1 MANTSTS
8 LTIKNNYVQPMDNNH
23 HDKLSKKNDDFV
35 DLENQDCE
43 NSHYTKE
50 MLLQALSPTL
60 RQYFKMVLLLEN
72 PKSCKRVL
80 YTLIAVTCS
89 VIMGAYTLVQFTYIP
104 GTKIT
109 SGNST
114 QHTEGVVTMD
124 PISLEDAA
132 YGNGFAIAIPIQ
144 IWFLLIYFDDNGK
157 DFYENIWKPLAKKE
171 KDNTSK
177 VTYKMHMMVRVV
189 CVITLFL
196 FLIPSMI
203 SIAINEAGAP
213 LWYVIYLEIVCVAF
227 AITFFFGAVAYLV
240 IICFVVVAISSAGKY
255 QIQNISNLV
264 VTRIK
269 NYDINKDGETK
280 ILDELENE
288 FDIAK
293 DKIIKSVERMGTA
306 LAWLIFTFILSP
318 IFLCADMVLS
328 VIAGTPKSFAL
339 LFVAS
344 LHILLNIYGLALI
357 LRVTILP
364 SIQYELFVDKLQK
377 PKNLWVI
384 SKCYS
389 GNQAT
394 LHYFFSGLERQS
406 KNLIWKSMGVPI
418 TFGIYQKVIGSLVS
432 ILIMSMAFML
442 RGAMTGS

>member
-89 VIMGAYTLVQFTYIP
+89 VIMGAYTMVQFTYIP

-124 PISLEDAA
+124 PITLSDAA
-132 YGNGFAIAIPIQ
+132 YALLPIPIQ

-177 VTYKMHMMVRVV
+177 VTYKMHIMLRVV
-189 CVITLFL
+189 CVIAISLV
-196 FLIPSMI
+196 LIPVMI
-203 SIAINEAGAP
+203 STAINEAGAP
-213 LWYVIYLEIVCVAF
+213 LWYVICLEIVFVAF
-227 AITFFFGAVAYLV
+227 AITFSFGAVAYLV

-306 LAWLIFTFILSP
+306 LASVIFTTILSP

-328 VIAGTPKSFAL
+328 VIAGTPKPFAL

-344 LHILLNIYGLALI
+344 LYFLLSIYGLALI

-377 PKNLWVI
+377 PKNVWVI